1 MKPRIRCLTPPCPAI
16 IVAICWIPAIACASD
31 KQNTDTGHGTE
42 YQFNDGFIV
51 GSREK
56 VDLSRFSSS
65 AITEGVYSVDV
76 YTNTEWKGRYDLN
89 ITRDKNGELG
99 VCYTKAMLDKFG
111 IASEKLNPALS
122 KQEGYCGRLKEWHA
136 DPMVKDNLIQSSLR
150 LEITVP
156 QIYENQLYKHY
167 VSPEYWDKGIAAL
180 NLGWMANAWNN
191 HTSSSGDNNSAYLG
205 INGGLSW
212 DGWLLKHIGNLN
224 WQEKQGGAHWKSNQT
239 YVQRPIPQINS
250 IVSGGQIFTSG
261 EFFDTIGVRGI
272 NLATDDNMFPDGIRS
287 YAPEIR
293 GVANSNALV
302 SVRQGG
308 NLIYQTTVPPGPF
321 TLTDVYPSGYGS
333 DLDVTVK
340 EADGTTH
347 VFSVPYASVAQLLRP
362 GMTRYALSAGK
373 VDSNNLRNK
382 PMLWQ
387 GTWQHG
393 LNNMFTLYTG
403 GTGFDDYQS
412 LLLGMGMNTGFGAL
426 SFDLTQSRLKLDS
439 GDKHGQSYRATFN
452 RMFTETKTSIVLAA
466 YRYSTKDYYN
476 LSDALYTVDQE
487 KHHGSDYEQWRERNG
502 FTFTVNQNLPE
513 GWGGVYLSGRVS
525 DYWNRSGTEKQ
536 YQLSYNNMY
545 GRLSWTLG
553 MQRVYTPENN
563 GNRRDDRISLNLSYP
578 LYFGDNRSANL
589 TSNTVWNGSHFG
601 STQMGVNGS
610 LDSENN
616 LNYGVSTTTSSG
628 GNHDVALNGSY
639 RTPWTT
645 MTGSYSQGQGYRQSG
660 VGGSGTLIAHR
671 NGVTFSPETG
681 TTLALVEAKDAAGA
695 MLPGSPGTRVDSNGY
710 AILPY
715 LRPYRI
721 NAVEIDPKG
730 TNDDVAF
737 DNTVAQVVPWEGS
750 VVKVAFGT
758 KVQNS
763 VMIHAVQRN
772 NQPLP
777 FAATITDGKGNEIG
791 VVGQGSML
799 FINDASAHDAVV
811 KWSGGQCTVQ
821 LNPVNSKEKVCR

>member
-1 MKPRIRCLTPPCPAI
+1 MPT
-16 IVAICWIPAIACASD
+16 IAHASD
-31 KQNTDTGHGTE
+31 ATQTGTGQGTE

-76 YTNTEWKGRYDLN
+76 YTNTEWKGRYELN
-89 ITRDKNGELG
+89 VTRDKNGELG
-99 VCYTKAMLDKFG
+99 ICYTKAMLDKFG
-111 IASEKLNPALS
+111 IASEKLNPTLS
-122 KQEGYCGRLKEWHA
+122 QQAGYCGRLKAWRD
-136 DPMVKDNLIQSSLR
+136 DPVVKDNLIQSSLR

-205 INGGLSW
+205 VNGGLSW

-239 YVQRPIPQINS
+239 YLQRPIPQINS
-250 IVSGGQIFTSG
+250 IASAGQLFTSG

-373 VDSNNLRNK
+373 VDNTNLRNK

-403 GTGFDDYQS
+403 ATGFNDYQAF
-412 LLLGMGMNTGFGAL
+412 LLGTGMNTGFGAL
-426 SFDLTQSRLKLDS
+426 SFDITGSRLSLDS

-476 LSDALYTVDQE
+476 LSDALYTVDQQ
-487 KHHGSDYEQWRERNG
+487 KNHRSDYELWRERNG
-502 FTFTVNQNLPE
+502 FSFTVNQNLPD

-536 YQLSYNNMY
+536 YQVSYNNMY

-578 LYFGDNRSANL
+578 LYFGDSRSANL
-589 TSNTVWNGSHFG
+589 TSNTVWNGSHFA

-610 LDSENN
+610 LDNENN

-628 GNHDVALNGSY
+628 GHHDVALNGSY

-645 MTGSYSQGQGYRQSG
+645 MTGSYSQGQGYRQG
-660 VGGSGTLIAHR
+660 GIGGSGTLIAHR
-671 NGVTFSPETG
+671 HGVTFSPETG

-695 MLPGSPGTRVDSNGY
+695 TLPGSPGTRVDSNGY

-730 TNDDVAF
+730 TQDDVAF

-763 VMIHAVQRN
+763 VIIHAVQRG

-777 FAATITDGKGNEIG
+777 FAATITDAKGNDIG
-791 VVGQGSML
+791 VVGQGSMM
-799 FINDASAHDAVV
+799 FINDASAGEAIV
-811 KWSGGQCTVQ
+811 KWSGGECRVTI
-821 LNPVNSKEKVCR
+821 NSTAGKETVCR